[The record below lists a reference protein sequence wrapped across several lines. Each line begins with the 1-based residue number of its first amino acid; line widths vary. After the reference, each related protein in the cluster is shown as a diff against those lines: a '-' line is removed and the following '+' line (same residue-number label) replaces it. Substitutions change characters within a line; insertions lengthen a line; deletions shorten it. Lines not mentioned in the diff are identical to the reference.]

1 MEGWQHHRCEVINW
15 ACHIETDLALKAGR
29 GFFHPNAVLMGGF
42 DNRPCGILHWGNEQ
56 QIKAY
61 THRLLDAAGIQRLI
75 LSSDCSVQ
83 GDTPVEHLRWVR
95 EACEEYAG

>member
-1 MEGWQHHRCEVINW
+1 
-15 ACHIETDLALKAGR
+15 
-29 GFFHPNAVLMGGF
+29 MGGF
-42 DNRPCGILHWGNEQ
+42 DNRPCGVLHWGNEQ

-61 THRLLDAAGIQRLI
+61 THRLLDAAGTQRLI

-83 GDTPVEHLRWVR
+83 GDTPVEHLRWVK